1 MTLSDKRTIG
11 IIVATLVCVSLL
23 TVLIPSTLW
32 MTVAI
37 WMLSPR
43 YLDGQTILQLSG
55 QWTAIIALSF
65 GLFRSSSF
73 LFWKSRGF

>member
-11 IIVATLVCVSLL
+11 IIIMILICVSLL

-32 MTVAI
+32 MTIAI

-43 YLDGQTILQLSG
+43 YLDGQDILQLSV
-55 QWTAIIALSF
+55 QWTAIVALSF
-65 GLFRSSSF
+65 MLFRSSSF
-73 LFWKSRGF
+73 LFWKARGL